1 MAPHDTNTRREA
13 RRHRV
18 PLIGMGLCVVLVLF
32 GFVWWIGRA
41 SQGRDE
47 VPATEEPPA
56 VTAPGPAPA
65 TAPAPAPAPA
75 N

>member
-1 MAPHDTNTRREA
+1 MAPHDTNTPREA

-18 PLIGMGLCVVLVLF
+18 PLIGIAVCVLLVVL
-32 GFVWWIGRA
+32 GFFWWVGRA

-47 VPATEEPPA
+47 VPATEEPA
-56 VTAPGPAPA
+56 AA
-65 TAPAPAPAPA
+65 TAPAPAPA

>member
-1 MAPHDTNTRREA
+1 MAPHDTNTEREA

-18 PLIGMGLCVVLVLF
+18 PLIGMAACVLLVAI
-32 GFVWWIGRA
+32 GFFWWVGRA
-41 SQGRDE
+41 TQGRDE

-56 VTAPGPAPA
+56 A
-65 TAPAPAPAPA
+65 TAPATTPAAPAPA

>member
-1 MAPHDTNTRREA
+1 MAPHDTDTPREA

-18 PLIGMGLCVVLVLF
+18 PLIGMGLCVALVLL

-41 SQGRDE
+41 SKGRDE

-56 VTAPGPAPA
+56 VTAPA
-65 TAPAPAPAPA
+65 TATEPAK
-75 N
+75 